1 MSLELFSTIAAVGSF
16 LVIGATAF
24 AAFVQLRHLRSN
36 NELQAF
42 LAVERDFHSAELQ
55 RAFEFVQ
62 THLQARMS
70 DAAFRHE
77 LAALGFIDSQKH
89 PEMEVCNWFDKVGM
103 LVKAGFVHEEVFF
116 AMFGRLVDYYWNALA
131 PAIAVLRRKRGPMQ
145 YESFEYIAMR
155 AKRWRAANPNGTYPA
170 RTPRALIVDGW
181 LATDS
186 AAAIAPAA
194 LSVTTIAE
202 PHTIYPREN

>member
-1 MSLELFSTIAAVGSF
+1 MTLELWSTISAIGTF
-16 LVIGATAF
+16 FVIAATAF
-24 AAFVQLRHLRSN
+24 AAFIQLRHLRSN

-42 LAVERDFHSAELQ
+42 LAVERDFHSVELQ

-62 THLQARMS
+62 THLQTRMGE
-70 DAAFRHE
+70 AAFRQE
-77 LAALGFIDSQKH
+77 LAAIGFIDSQKH

-116 AMFGRLVDYYWNALA
+116 AMFGRLVDYYWNVLA
-131 PAIAVLRRKRGPMQ
+131 PTIAVLRRKRGPMQ

-155 AKRWRAANPNGTYPA
+155 AKRWRAAHPNGTYPG
-170 RTPRALIVDGW
+170 RTPRALLVDSW

-186 AAAIAPAA
+186 AVTLAPAP

-202 PHTIYPREN
+202 PRSV

>member
-1 MSLELFSTIAAVGSF
+1 MSFELLSTISEIGTF
-16 LVIGATAF
+16 FVIAATAF

-55 RAFEFVQ
+55 CAFEFVQ
-62 THLQARMS
+62 THLQARMD
-70 DAAFRHE
+70 DADFRRE
-77 LAALGFIDSQKH
+77 LAAIGFIDREKH

-116 AMFGRLVDYYWNALA
+116 AMFGRLVDYYWNVLA
-131 PAIAVLRRKRGPMQ
+131 PTIAVLRRKRGPMQ

-155 AKRWRAANPNGTYPA
+155 AKRWRGAHPNGTYPA
-170 RTPRALIVDGW
+170 RTPRAALVDKW

-186 AAAIAPAA
+186 AAAMTPGLI
-194 LSVTTIAE
+194 SVTTIAE
-202 PHTIYPREN
+202 PSSV

>member
-1 MSLELFSTIAAVGSF
+1 MLVPMSLDLWSTIADIGTF
-16 LVIGATAF
+16 FVIAATAF

-62 THLQARMS
+62 TNLQARMG
-70 DAAFRHE
+70 DAAFRQE
-77 LAALGFIDSQKH
+77 LAAIGFIDAQKH

-116 AMFGRLVDYYWNALA
+116 AMFGRLVDYYWNVLA
-131 PAIAVLRRKRGPMQ
+131 PTIAVLRRKRGPMQ

-155 AKRWRAANPNGTYPA
+155 AKRWRAAHPNGNYPA
-170 RTPRALIVDGW
+170 RTPRATLVDNW
-181 LATDS
+181 LAMDS
-186 AAAIAPAA
+186 TAALTPAP

-202 PHTIYPREN
+202 PHSV